1 MAASLDRSF
10 KPNILCI
17 APTYGL
23 RVPAGA
29 AYLNGYL
36 KSKGCDAFDVLDLR
50 LSAPFEYNPTFRKVG
65 AFGESYVMDIPDLP
79 LVLQLLDAYDR
90 GAQLGPDRSPLFDR
104 YCIERG
110 ISPAFLHTY
119 LVQLDR
125 FMAAS
130 FAQIPNIDFIG
141 FTTWTANYLPT
152 LVAAAH
158 LKRRAKPPVIV
169 AGGPQVTAS
178 NASAALGL
186 RSGLFD
192 VVALSEGEETLHELF
207 TTFEQTGVIRIGTPG
222 TVMLD
227 PANGSLI
234 RTERR
239 LGRLDLM
246 PMPSFDEIPIEA
258 YQVDYG
264 RALPLHF
271 SRGCTDKC
279 SFCSEWVFW
288 QKFRPDSPEHTV
300 ENVKELKRKYN
311 ADFIQ
316 FYDSLMNGH
325 HRRLVEFA
333 EQMLRENVGVGWTS
347 SMRAQMDP
355 ETARLIAR
363 SGCIQVFVGIE
374 SFSDET
380 LALMNKRRTEADNI
394 QSVIAFLEAGID
406 VTAGFIPGFPGDT
419 RRGFLHSVEVMRKL
433 QERFPGKLDLHEE
446 PFTVAVGAPMH
457 DKLEELGLVG
467 KTWPGEYL
475 DIAPRYR
482 DITTPVWCEVEGSA
496 QGIER
501 MGRATIVGTIKTD
514 RPVRNFF
521 DPAPNEDLAADAF
534 TFEHVSGG
542 WSVARKKSE
551 AGHRYCLLVNDDER
565 LEIELLQDE
574 LYPKPF
580 DTSDRRAAALLRRI
594 ERRHAASPWQLA
606 PRMIR
611 FLYRREPGED
621 AVFTPSPL
629 VIVRSMGWRHHGQL
643 LAVDTV
649 MMRSFRYDADAA
661 LLVSLLTKR
670 ASTVAELYKAA
681 RRRGLRRKEEWVRET
696 VSAMKED
703 GVLVICHLDEAAAAT
718 TATETTEPAV
728 ATALHIA

>member
-1 MAASLDRSF
+1 
-10 KPNILCI
+10 
-17 APTYGL
+17 
-23 RVPAGA
+23 
-29 AYLNGYL
+29 
-36 KSKGCDAFDVLDLR
+36 
-50 LSAPFEYNPTFRKVG
+50 
-65 AFGESYVMDIPDLP
+65 MDIPDLP
-79 LVLQLLDAYDR
+79 LVLQLLDSYER
-90 GAQLGPDRSPLFDR
+90 GGPLVPERSPLFDR

-110 ISPAFLHTY
+110 ISPQFLNAY

-125 FMAAS
+125 YMAAV
-130 FAQIPNIDFIG
+130 FAQIPRIDFIG

-152 LVAAAH
+152 LFAAAH
-158 LKRRAKPPVIV
+158 LKRRQKPPVIV

-186 RSGLFD
+186 RAGLFD
-192 VVALSEGEETLHELF
+192 VVATSEGEETLYELYTAF
-207 TTFEQTGVIRIGTPG
+207 DRTGVIPIGLPG
-222 TVMLD
+222 TVTLD
-227 PANGSLI
+227 HSNGSLV

-246 PMPSFDEIPIEA
+246 PMPSYDEIPIEA
-258 YQVDYG
+258 YQQDDG

-300 ENVKELKRKYN
+300 ENIKELKRRYN

-325 HRRLVEFA
+325 HKRLVAFA
-333 EQMLRENVGVGWTS
+333 EQMLRENVQVGWTS

-355 ETARLIAR
+355 ETAKLIAR

-433 QERFPGKLDLHEE
+433 QERFPGQLDLHEE

-467 KTWPGEYL
+467 RTWADEYL
-475 DIAPRYR
+475 DIAPRFR
-482 DITTPVWCEVEGSA
+482 DITSPVWCEVEGSA
-496 QGIER
+496 QGLER
-501 MGRATIVGTIKTD
+501 IGRATIVGTIKTD

-521 DPAPNEDLAADAF
+521 DPAPNEELPIDAF
-534 TFEHVSGG
+534 FFEHVHGG
-542 WSVARKKSE
+542 WSMARKKSA
-551 AGHRYCLLVNDDER
+551 AGHRYCLLVNDEERDEI
-565 LEIELLQDE
+565 LALQDE
-574 LYPKPF
+574 LYPKPL
-580 DTSDRRAAALLRRI
+580 DESSDRKAAALLRRI
-594 ERRHAASPWQLA
+594 ERRHASQPSRLA
-606 PRMIR
+606 PRMAR
-611 FLYRREPGED
+611 FLYRRD
-621 AVFTPSPL
+621 AGDEAVYTPSPL
-629 VIVRSMGWRHHGQL
+629 VIARSMGWRHRNPL

-649 MMRSFRYDADAA
+649 MMRSFRHEAA
-661 LLVSLLTKR
+661 AGLLLELLHRK
-670 ASTVAELYKAA
+670 ASTLAELWNAA
-681 RRRGLRRKEEWVRET
+681 RRRGLQKDLHWVRDT
-696 VSAMKED
+696 VTEMKEQ
-703 GVLVICHLDEAAAAT
+703 GIIIICEMA
-718 TATETTEPAV
+718 EEV
-728 ATALHIA
+728 ATATGERPAEAAEGVAVVA